1 MSLCISLPWLQSLRV
16 PDSAEV
22 RSSNGNDLV
31 ALFPG
36 AQRSPGLTAPPVLQ
50 MASDQ
55 LVASTQLCLHRKL
68 RNRRT
73 QSKSINIRKAN
84 SISWLKI
91 SYIYRPDM
99 SRAQV
104 KGPRDEICL
113 KRPRLSRAKDLKT
126 NALLYLYILILYTLY
141 CFWC

>member
-1 MSLCISLPWLQSLRV
+1 
-16 PDSAEV
+16 
-22 RSSNGNDLV
+22 
-31 ALFPG
+31 
-36 AQRSPGLTAPPVLQ
+36 

-68 RNRRT
+68 RNHRT

-126 NALLYLYILILYTLY
+126 NALLYLYILILFIASDANNCDSGVAFLSSLFISAGVCPDGGLLSPRLRRPRT
-141 CFWC
+141 CKACV

>member
-1 MSLCISLPWLQSLRV
+1 MVAVSPGARLRRSEILQRKRPRSALPWRTAKPRV
-16 PDSAEV
+16 D
-22 RSSNGNDLV
+22 
-31 ALFPG
+31 
-36 AQRSPGLTAPPVLQ
+36 RSPSVLQ

-141 CFWC
+141 CF